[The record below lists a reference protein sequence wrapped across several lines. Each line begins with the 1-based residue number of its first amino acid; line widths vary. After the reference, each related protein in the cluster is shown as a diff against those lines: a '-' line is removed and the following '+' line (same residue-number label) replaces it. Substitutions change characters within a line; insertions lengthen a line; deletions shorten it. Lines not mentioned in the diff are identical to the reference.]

1 MAAETIL
8 QARNLTTVLRT
19 ASGVVRAVDNV
30 SLEVKAGRSLALVG
44 ESGSGKSMTCMSML
58 GLLPGNGRLAAGEV
72 FFKGRDMARMTP
84 RELQALRGRE
94 IGMILQDAMTSLNPL
109 FTIGEQVG
117 EVFRY
122 HQGITD
128 RAELRRR
135 SVEVLEKV
143 KIPAA
148 ESRLDSY
155 PFQFSGGMRQRVS
168 IAINIAL
175 SPSLLICDEPTTALD
190 VTVQLQILRL
200 LRELQKA
207 QDMAIVFV
215 THDLHLAAQFC
226 DDVAIMYAGRIVES
240 GPIAE
245 VFERPAHP
253 YTRGLLNAVPSLET
267 YRQPLTAIPGQQPSL
282 ANLPQG
288 CRFEPRCAFSLDI
301 CRQRYPDW
309 FEWEPSRA
317 CACWRTAD
325 SLAGT
330 LTPVAAS
337 GRPAAAD
344 ALRPGPAGS
353 RVIPIVEPGLGAA
366 A

>member
-1 MAAETIL
+1 MASDTIL
-8 QARNLTTVLRT
+8 QAKNLTTVLRT

-44 ESGSGKSMTCMSML
+44 ESGSGKSMTCMSMM

-72 FFKGRDMARMTP
+72 YFKGRDITKISP

-117 EVFRY
+117 EVFKY
-122 HQGITD
+122 HQGVTD
-128 RAELRRR
+128 KAELRRR
-135 SVEVLEKV
+135 SIEVLEKV

-148 ESRLDSY
+148 EGRLDSY

-190 VTVQLQILRL
+190 VTVQLQILKL

-207 QDMAIVFV
+207 QNMAIVFV

-226 DDVAIMYAGRIVES
+226 DDVAIMYAGRIVEA
-240 GPIAE
+240 GPIAD
-245 VFERPAHP
+245 VFARPAHP
-253 YTRGLLNAVPSLET
+253 YTRGLLKAVPSLES
-267 YRQPLTAIPGQQPSL
+267 YKRPLTAIPGHQPSL
-282 ANLPQG
+282 AKLPTG
-288 CRFEPRCAFSLDI
+288 CRFEPRCAYALDV
-301 CRQRYPDW
+301 CRQQYPDW
-309 FEWEPSRA
+309 FEWEPSRR

-325 SLAGT
+325 SLEDT
-330 LTPVAAS
+330 LAPVQGAEQP
-337 GRPAAAD
+337 GGVPQRMRPPVDVQLAK
-344 ALRPGPAGS
+344 
-353 RVIPIVEPGLGAA
+353 PGLGAA